1 MILLAGICSVFSN
14 TTVAQLIKPSLLD
27 GLKTITISDPY
38 PERQDPPVLLTEVCN
53 KLDIVR
59 LESNGHQNGS
69 LHSINRYKNRYYA
82 VFSHNLCC
90 YDNDGKM
97 LFRLGDMEELPGA
110 YTRPTL
116 FAVDFNSKEICIIYA
131 YTLDNVN
138 SSYKMALYDLNGNCK
153 RMVEYGDNLKCGPT
167 DFAYSN
173 KNVCFVTSAHRSMG
187 NNKGIDA
194 DLYIFNGKEVSYR
207 IPYNSENKLDGQTYG
222 GSIFYLSNLK
232 RSITYHYP
240 YSDTIYSINKRN
252 MDVSG
257 KYVVNFGDDE
267 IDPDFHKMN
276 TNQFSQYAL
285 DLGSKKGLITNVL
298 ETDKLLYFKYR
309 YENYF
314 THKSVIV
321 DSSTG
326 QLLYRG
332 TLYSGIPN
340 LRFEELVGG
349 KDNALFF
356 QIDMG
361 FSAQLES
368 YPFFSAKSIDNYKSA
383 KEGDI
388 IILVANIKDATE
400 HIQGD
405 EWVDPVVPQGV
416 AKWRM
421 VEHQPNLLP

>member
-1 MILLAGICSVFSN
+1 
-14 TTVAQLIKPSLLD
+14 
-27 GLKTITISDPY
+27 
-38 PERQDPPVLLTEVCN
+38 
-53 KLDIVR
+53 
-59 LESNGHQNGS
+59 
-69 LHSINRYKNRYYA
+69 
-82 VFSHNLCC
+82 
-90 YDNDGKM
+90 
-97 LFRLGDMEELPGA
+97 
-110 YTRPTL
+110 
-116 FAVDFNSKEICIIYA
+116 
-131 YTLDNVN
+131 
-138 SSYKMALYDLNGNCK
+138 
-153 RMVEYGDNLKCGPT
+153 
-167 DFAYSN
+167 
-173 KNVCFVTSAHRSMG
+173 
-187 NNKGIDA
+187 
-194 DLYIFNGKEVSYR
+194 
-207 IPYNSENKLDGQTYG
+207 
-222 GSIFYLSNLK
+222 
-232 RSITYHYP
+232 
-240 YSDTIYSINKRN
+240 

-276 TNQFSQYAL
+276 TNQFSRYAL

-405 EWVDPVVPQGV
+405 EWVDPVVPQGF